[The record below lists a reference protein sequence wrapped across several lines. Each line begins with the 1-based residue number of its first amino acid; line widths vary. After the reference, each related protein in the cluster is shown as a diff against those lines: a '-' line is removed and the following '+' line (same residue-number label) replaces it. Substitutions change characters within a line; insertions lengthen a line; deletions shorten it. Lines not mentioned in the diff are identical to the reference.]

1 MDKSFKLFEDITI
14 PKNLLPIGYHKF
26 SLDLALVDKVIDSV
40 SSLVYPT
47 LPMESEF
54 KAVDLMSSPP
64 DTTLSSKSVK
74 TKVFTLT

>member
-1 MDKSFKLFEDITI
+1 MDKAFKLFKDITI
-14 PKNLLPIGYHKF
+14 PKKLLPTGYRKF

-54 KAVDLMSSPP
+54 KVVDSMSSPP
-64 DTTLSSKSVK
+64 EPTLSSKSDK